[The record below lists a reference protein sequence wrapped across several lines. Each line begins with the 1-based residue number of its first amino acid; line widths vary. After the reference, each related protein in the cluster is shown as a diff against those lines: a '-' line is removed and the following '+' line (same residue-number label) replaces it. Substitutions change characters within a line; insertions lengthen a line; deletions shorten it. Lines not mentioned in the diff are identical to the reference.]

1 MSEKVIVLIAR
12 KASDGDYGSYQTTI
26 GIEDEVPEGTNRDS
40 FEASLYSWC
49 KAVLDRH
56 MGDLREEYLAVSAEI
71 DPAVVEDVAE
81 HMEIAFPAE
90 EKPPLPSAY
99 EKSVLP
105 SEPETTVE
113 LAAQVFNMP
122 TEVRT
127 SIPEGQKTFKVNAF
141 VVAQTDAGDKYL
153 QVWGDSPDWSRKW
166 VPAWS
171 DQAELLF
178 GDLETMDLGTI
189 PPPYPLEATVEMGTW
204 KNPKSGKTVPSPQKV
219 IEWTRIEG

>member
-1 MSEKVIVLIAR
+1 MKWYLPGKMTISVSGKKWPEGESFGVDIGLELVTEA
-12 KASDGDYGSYQTTI
+12 DQDYGEAFTEWGEFLKQANAALLEAPAL
-26 GIEDEVPEGTNRDS
+26 IEQFAKDVGAEVTRVPEKPSSPGEDS
-40 FEASLYSWC
+40 APPP
-49 KAVLDRH
+49 R
-56 MGDLREEYLAVSAEI
+56 
-71 DPAVVEDVAE
+71 
-81 HMEIAFPAE
+81 E

-105 SEPETTVE
+105 TE
-113 LAAQVFNMP
+113 
-122 TEVRT
+122 EVRIP
-127 SIPEGQKTFKVNAF
+127 IPEGQKTFKVNAF

-178 GDLETMDLGTI
+178 GELETMDLGTI

-204 KNPKSGKTVPSPQKV
+204 KNPKSGKTVPSPNKV
-219 IEWTRIEG
+219 IEWTRLE